1 MTAPFNPY
9 VHHGANLENSA
20 TRVLAIAIPGDDATP
35 LDQVIKALRIYNPD
49 AAAHTVTYVTI
60 GGDTVTVSVPPSSV
74 WVESVVI
81 QQINKTGTYAGLI
94 LHGYSD

>member
-1 MTAPFNPY
+1 MLNPY
-9 VHHGANLENSA
+9 ENHGANLENSA
-20 TRVLAIAIPGDDATP
+20 TRVLAIAIPGDDTTP
-35 LDQVIKALRIYNPD
+35 LPQVIKALRIWNPD
-49 AAAHTVTYVTI
+49 AAAHTVSYVTI
-60 GGDTVTVSVPPSSV
+60 KGDSVVVSVPANSL